1 MQVERSSWTIK
12 LVSFQIMPIRVGRL
26 CCNAQPYTALRDEFV
41 LQCET
46 TGRASSQ
53 EKQLAAKPFAKLHF
67 RKPRRIASAQAKML
81 AFLVLT

>member
-1 MQVERSSWTIK
+1 
-12 LVSFQIMPIRVGRL
+12 
-26 CCNAQPYTALRDEFV
+26 V

-53 EKQLAAKPFAKLHF
+53 KKQLAAKPFAKLHF
-67 RKPRRIASAQAKML
+67 KKPRRIASAQAKML

>member
-1 MQVERSSWTIK
+1 LDHLNGLLSDYADPSRI
-12 LVSFQIMPIRVGRL
+12 GL